1 MRGRNVGQQKKSSK
15 LTKNPIKTKT
25 FFELEKKPK
34 IHGKSYFF
42 FTNILHSSK
51 KRFTKP
57 HKCMHS
63 RTEPTWI

>member
-34 IHGKSYFF
+34 KHGKSFF
-42 FTNILHSSK
+42 FFYQYIT
-51 KRFTKP
+51 
-57 HKCMHS
+57 
-63 RTEPTWI
+63 